1 MSQQHTIQDPE
12 SNQSDNTNLTHGFIY
27 FMIVAG
33 KIALVSFLTTYIGL
47 GQAAPTNIPLE
58 KHSISTDVKHQTKSI
73 QSS

>member
-1 MSQQHTIQDPE
+1 MSQQRTIQNPD
-12 SNQSDNTNLTHGFIY
+12 SNQSDDTNLMHGFIY

-33 KIALVSFLTTYIGL
+33 KLAFVSFLTTYISL

-73 QSS
+73 